1 MKLKGLAWAG
11 AASLPALEKMRAGT
25 LETAMTPNRKVLT
38 AARKR
43 AAIAGALVLAGLFS
57 LAVAFAL
64 FAALVIERARP

>member
-1 MKLKGLAWAG
+1 MKLNGLAWAG

-25 LETAMTPNRKVLT
+25 LETAMTPNRKVPT

-43 AAIAGALVLAGLFS
+43 AAGGALVLAGLFS

-64 FAALVIERARP
+64 LVALVIERARP